1 MINFF
6 KKQYK
11 SHLIRNLSNMCALIV
26 AYILISSVFVLSVG
40 WLITRSEK
48 QLEFKEKLGYD
59 YVVESTTR
67 EDALLCYYKLDT
79 LVTIEGDNGNKI
91 HTNFYMDTI
100 DSCDSRQVFA
110 TKSLSE
116 NQIEISRKVAE
127 KIGVS
132 VGDKVYVHLSIF
144 NDPQVYIV
152 AIIGEYIDDFYDY
165 SDDSDFSVAAIP
177 YTAKIA
183 DNAKG
188 RFVGFYTQEEYAVF
202 YDRGISYS
210 EIYNV
215 ENEFQHDSTIL
226 MFTKIVCGIVY
237 VLFAVVF
244 SVIAHKRVF
253 LEIRKYFVA
262 GMGYKKVKTMHLLD
276 KIVFEVSPLLFPTLF
291 IAIGCMIGIVSVKL
305 LITLFLVFITQ
316 VIAILVW
323 REGYEK
329 AN

>member
-11 SHLIRNLSNMCALIV
+11 SHLIRNLSNMCVLIV
-26 AYILISSVFVLSVG
+26 AYILISSVFMLSVCC
-40 WLITRSEK
+40 LISRNEK

-59 YVVESTTR
+59 YVIESATC
-67 EDALLCYYKLDT
+67 EDASLCYYKLDT
-79 LVTIEGDNGNKI
+79 LVTIESDNGNKI
-91 HTNFYMDTI
+91 HTNFYMDI
-100 DSCDSRQVFA
+100 SDSCDSRQVFA

-144 NDPQVYIV
+144 NDPQVYTV

-165 SDDSDFSVAAIP
+165 SDDSDFSVAAIH

-188 RFVGFYTQEEYAVF
+188 RFVGFYTQEEYVDF
-202 YDRGISYS
+202 YDSGISYS

-215 ENEFQHDSTIL
+215 ENELQHDGTMLLIS
-226 MFTKIVCGIVY
+226 KIVCVIVY
-237 VLFAVVF
+237 VLFAVLF
-244 SVIAHKRVF
+244 SIIAHKRVF

-276 KIVFEVSPLLFPTLF
+276 KIVFEVSPLLFPMLF

-305 LITLFLVFITQ
+305 LMTVAFIFTSQ
-316 VIAILVW
+316 VIAILAW